1 MTKLEQLVMKRA
13 ALLKEIKSMQP
24 PADLLYCR
32 QHPSQEELENLSIE
46 QLSENCIERAYRLA
60 QEERYSHDEE
70 CGGYPNVSYDR
81 VFECMIP
88 EACASCAEIR
98 RLKKLRA
105 PLKRELGNVNS
116 QITQIGQRLAKNG

>member
-1 MTKLEQLVMKRA
+1 MTKLEQLVIRRA
-13 ALLKEIKSMQP
+13 SLLKEIKSMH
-24 PADLLYCR
+24 PAPDLLYCR
-32 QHPSQEELENLSIE
+32 QHPSQEALENLSME

-70 CGGYPNVSYDR
+70 CGGYPNVSYDA
-81 VFECMIP
+81 VFDGMIP
-88 EACASCAEIR
+88 EACSSCSEVR